1 MKRSKYAVV
10 AVAALALG
18 LMVATLGHA
27 DDKMKKASGKVHHI
41 AMHVDQNDKAVMNL
55 VLNNVENLMD
65 AYQEKGETVE
75 IEVVAYGPGLI
86 MLRDDKSP
94 VKGRLASL
102 KKRAFPS
109 KVTYSAC
116 HNTMMKMEKKE
127 GHAIPIV
134 SEARIVPGGV
144 VRLTELQEQGWAYIK
159 P

>member
-1 MKRSKYAVV
+1 MKKLAY
-10 AVAALALG
+10 AVAA
-18 LMVATLGHA
+18 VAAFAFAMTAVTPGHA
-27 DDKMKKASGKVHHI
+27 DDKMKKVSTKVHHI

-55 VLNNVENLMD
+55 ALNNVENLMD

-94 VKGRLASL
+94 VKDRLASL

-116 HNTMMKMEKKE
+116 GNTMAKAEKKE
-127 GHAIPIV
+127 GHPVKIV
-134 SEARIVPGGV
+134 SDARVVPGGV